1 MYFAGGIMKIKDVM
15 NSDVIYCKPDDR
27 ISDVAQMLRK
37 NDISGMPVVEKEKL
51 IGLISELDLLQLLEI
66 PRHDTYWLPSPF
78 EVIEIPI
85 RELISW
91 EEAKRMLT
99 DIGTKPVKEIMRTKI
114 YTISPEDSIEEAST
128 IMIKNKI
135 NRLPVVSEGKLVGIV
150 TRGDII
156 KGLADV

>member
-1 MYFAGGIMKIKDVM
+1 MKVKDVM
-15 NSDVIYCKPDDR
+15 NSNVIYCKPDDR
-27 ISDVAQMLRK
+27 ISDVAQLLRK
-37 NDISGMPVVEKEKL
+37 NEISGMPVVESEKL

-66 PRHDTYWLPSPF
+66 PKHGTYWLPSPF

-99 DIGTKPVKEIMRTKI
+99 NIGTKPVKEIMRTKI
-114 YTISPEDSIEEAST
+114 YTVSPEDSIEEAST